1 MNLRIAPLLFVNT
14 VITASMLSAHLFL
27 VDKVSFI
34 DMLTTGFGAV
44 FSAFSAAVI
53 YKKLSTNLAR
63 TTRFANA
70 IASGDLTA
78 TITNDS
84 KDEFQVINASLNSA
98 AERLRRIIRSIDKAA
113 DTLGDLCEKS
123 EQTSEKSSSTIENQ
137 NSRTTSLAAAVE
149 EMSATV
155 STISDELQA
164 ITERADNASENS
176 DKARAALNEQIDGLD
191 SLTEVVTASS
201 ERFDQVEARTGD
213 IGKVLTVINEVAEQT
228 NLLALNAAIEA
239 ARAGTHGRG
248 FAVVADEVRN
258 LAKRTQES
266 AQEIATMTCDL
277 TKQIKAASELSDKAD
292 KTAQEAKYKAGLT
305 ADSINTVLRAIDNI
319 AEKLTSVASS
329 VEEQTAVSETIS
341 EDIAELSS
349 LSQTS
354 LEIADKNNEIAGKVN
369 ILSDQLNEEL
379 DELNLSRKTKR
390 EALPA

>member
-1 MNLRIAPLLFVNT
+1 MNIKIAPLLILNA
-14 VITASMLSAHLFL
+14 VITVSMLSSHLFL
-27 VDKVSFI
+27 VESLSFM
-34 DMLTTGFGAV
+34 DMFTTGFGAV
-44 FSAFSAAVI
+44 FAAFSAAVI

-70 IASGDLTA
+70 IANGDLTA
-78 TITNDS
+78 TITSDS
-84 KDEFQVINASLNSA
+84 KDEFYVINSSLNSA

-113 DTLGDLCEKS
+113 DTLGELCEKS

-137 NSRTTSLAAAVE
+137 NTRTTSLAAAVE

-164 ITERADNASENS
+164 IAERADNASENS

-258 LAKRTQES
+258 LARRTQES
-266 AQEIATMTCDL
+266 AQEIATMTSDL
-277 TKQIKAASELSDKAD
+277 TKQIKVASELSDKAD
-292 KTAQEAKYKAGLT
+292 KTAQEAKHKAGVT

-369 ILSDQLNEEL
+369 SLSDQLNEEL

-390 EALPA
+390 EAVPA